1 MTLDSETSTT
11 PRVTTSRLSSKK
23 IPSLNLLTTS
33 PALIYK
39 VTTSTMSWDNQISAK
54 ESKYLV
60 SRKENTLKASKDP
73 KLLCLNHLTIS

>member
-1 MTLDSETSTT
+1 MSLDSKTPTT

-33 PALIYK
+33 SVLVYK

-54 ESKYLV
+54 ENKYLV
-60 SRKENTLKASKDP
+60 SRKENAPKASKDP
-73 KLLCLNHLTIS
+73 KLLCLNHLT